1 VRTPTWLAA
10 ATAAVS
16 AAVLPACDVVNLQEL
31 KAGVSTAAEVRVRMG
46 LPIAE
51 HANADG
57 TVTYEYNRQPNGT
70 ECFMITIGTDQIVQ
84 RIEQV
89 LTERNM
95 AKVVAGMDKGRFGV
109 CSESLAPLP
118 PTETRT
124 KKFGIGAS
132 PGRFRPRKPISTCIS
147 TRAAAWSTAP
157 AGASRSAAS
166 VLS

>member
-1 VRTPTWLAA
+1 MRTPTWIVA

-31 KAGVSTAAEVRVRMG
+31 KVGVSTAAEVRVRMG
-46 LPIAE
+46 LPNAE
-51 HANADG
+51 HANTDG

-95 AKVVAGMDKGRFGV
+95 AKVVPGMDKEEVQRLLGKPGSIAAYRNKNEEVWDWRVAGTI
-109 CSESLAPLP
+109 
-118 PTETRT
+118 PTEEAHFHVHFDPNSGLVTGT
-124 KKFGIGAS
+124 
-132 PGRFRPRKPISTCIS
+132 
-147 TRAAAWSTAP
+147 
-157 AGASRSAAS
+157 SRRVEVRS
-166 VLS
+166 